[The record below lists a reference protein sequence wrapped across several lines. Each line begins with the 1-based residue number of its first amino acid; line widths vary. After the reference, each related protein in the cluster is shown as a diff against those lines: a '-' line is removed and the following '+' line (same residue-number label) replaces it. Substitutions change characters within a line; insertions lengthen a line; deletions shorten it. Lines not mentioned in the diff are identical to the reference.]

1 MTGFHLKTAT
11 RNITK
16 QRRTRLCGF
25 EIDYMQFKDIHWWT
39 GIFVQAIFRKNILT
53 CHSGT
58 KEILEII
65 DTLFESPIIEL
76 LEFGKRMGM
85 TPPYEL
91 PHPLE

>member
-1 MTGFHLKTAT
+1 MDVAKV
-11 RNITK
+11 
-16 QRRTRLCGF
+16 
-25 EIDYMQFKDIHWWT
+25 HWWT

-53 CHSGT
+53 CPSGT

-85 TPPYEL
+85 TPSYEL
-91 PHPLE
+91 PCPLE

>member
-1 MTGFHLKTAT
+1 
-11 RNITK
+11 
-16 QRRTRLCGF
+16 
-25 EIDYMQFKDIHWWT
+25 
-39 GIFVQAIFRKNILT
+39 LT

-91 PHPLE
+91 PRPLE

>member
-1 MTGFHLKTAT
+1 MDHSV
-11 RNITK
+11 
-16 QRRTRLCGF
+16 
-25 EIDYMQFKDIHWWT
+25 HWWT

-91 PHPLE
+91 PRPLE

>member
-1 MTGFHLKTAT
+1 MFCDYLFT
-11 RNITK
+11 RGSHIHFQK
-16 QRRTRLCGF
+16 L
-25 EIDYMQFKDIHWWT
+25 YIHWWT

-91 PHPLE
+91 PRPLE